1 MSAQHVRTC
10 ARGIARDGDVD
21 GRLEDS
27 LDLYATEPLCA
38 LLGQRERECLPL
50 FFGKAFNPFAN
61 QSVAYQDEVPR
72 LHESHR
78 GSMMCRLKDP
88 LEDGFG
94 DRLPCELPANV
105 PARVDRSVD
114 CLTIRVVEGQLQRYL
129 FDITQDR
136 SPAVQEFVRPAGLEP
151 ATF

>member
-1 MSAQHVRTC
+1 
-10 ARGIARDGDVD
+10 
-21 GRLEDS
+21 
-27 LDLYATEPLCA
+27 
-38 LLGQRERECLPL
+38 
-50 FFGKAFNPFAN
+50 
-61 QSVAYQDEVPR
+61 
-72 LHESHR
+72 
-78 GSMMCRLKDP
+78 MMCRFKDP

-105 PARVDRSVD
+105 PARVYRSVD

-136 SPAVQEFVRPAGLEP
+136 SPVVQEFVRPAGLEP